1 MAKTRE
7 KKVVV
12 SGVTADQMET
22 AFADFARADA
32 RIQKI
37 NATMDVEMTR
47 IREKYQDELSKLQDQ
62 KDKAFDVLQ
71 TYGMENQA
79 ELFSKKKKSIET
91 VHGIMGFRTGTPK
104 LKTLK
109 GFTWPSVVNLLKE
122 FLPDYVRTTDEAAKD
137 RLLADREVEEVRE
150 LFPRVGI
157 TVVQDE
163 TFYVEP
169 KKEEV

>member
-1 MAKTRE
+1 M
-7 KKVVV
+7 VV

-47 IREKYQDELSKLQDQ
+47 IREKYQDELSKLQDE
-62 KDKAFDVLQ
+62 KDKAFDILQ
-71 TYGMENQA
+71 TYGVENKD
-79 ELFSKKKKSIET
+79 ELFSKRKSIET
-91 VHGIMGFRTGTPK
+91 VHGILGFRTGTPK

-122 FLPDYVRTTDEAAKD
+122 FLPDYVRTTEEAAKD
-137 RLLADREVEEVRE
+137 RLLSDREVEEVRD
-150 LFPRVGI
+150 LFPKVGI

-169 KKEEV
+169 KKEEAC

>member
-1 MAKTRE
+1 M
-7 KKVVV
+7 VV

-47 IREKYQDELSKLQDQ
+47 IREKYQDELSKLQDE
-62 KDKAFDVLQ
+62 KDKAFDILQ
-71 TYGMENQA
+71 TYGVENKD
-79 ELFSKKKKSIET
+79 ELFSKRKSIET
-91 VHGIMGFRTGTPK
+91 VHGILGFRTGTPK

-122 FLPDYVRTTDEAAKD
+122 FLPDYVRTTEEAAKD
-137 RLLADREVEEVRE
+137 RLLSDREVEEVRD
-150 LFPRVGI
+150 LFPKVGI

>member
-1 MAKTRE
+1 
-7 KKVVV
+7 
-12 SGVTADQMET
+12 
-22 AFADFARADA
+22 
-32 RIQKI
+32 
-37 NATMDVEMTR
+37 
-47 IREKYQDELSKLQDQ
+47 
-62 KDKAFDVLQ
+62 
-71 TYGMENQA
+71 
-79 ELFSKKKKSIET
+79 
-91 VHGIMGFRTGTPK
+91 MGFRTGTPK

-169 KKEEV
+169 K

>member
-47 IREKYQDELSKLQDQ
+47 IREKYQDELSKLQDE
-62 KDKAFDVLQ
+62 KDKAFDILQ
-71 TYGMENQA
+71 TYGVENKD
-79 ELFSKKKKSIET
+79 ELFSKRKSIET
-91 VHGIMGFRTGTPK
+91 VHGILGFRTGTPK

-122 FLPDYVRTTDEAAKD
+122 FLPDYVRTTEEAAKD
-137 RLLADREVEEVRE
+137 RLLSDREVEEVRD
-150 LFPRVGI
+150 LFPKVGI

-169 KKEEV
+169 KKEEA

>member
-1 MAKTRE
+1 M
-7 KKVVV
+7 VV

-79 ELFSKKKKSIET
+79 ELFSKKKSIET

-104 LKTLK
+104 LKTIK

-122 FLPDYVRTTDEAAKD
+122 FLPDYVRTTEEAAKD

>member
-47 IREKYQDELSKLQDQ
+47 IREKYQDELSKLQDE
-62 KDKAFDVLQ
+62 KDKSFDILQ
-71 TYGMENQA
+71 TYGVENKD
-79 ELFSKKKKSIET
+79 ELFSKRKSIET
-91 VHGIMGFRTGTPK
+91 VHGILGFRTGTPK

-122 FLPDYVRTTDEAAKD
+122 FLPDYVRTTEEAAKD
-137 RLLADREVEEVRE
+137 RLLSDREVEEVRD
-150 LFPRVGI
+150 LFPKVGI

-169 KKEEV
+169 KKEEA